1 MANSKP
7 VKFLRKIA
15 VLLTGVPLV
24 ILGII
29 LIPLPGPGIL
39 VSFLGLFVLALE
51 FEWAAKHRDRLHK
64 EVKKTIQKA
73 RDRSD
78 NIKKDK

>member
-1 MANSKP
+1 MRL
-7 VKFLRKIA
+7 FRKII
-15 VLLTGVPLV
+15 VLITGVPLV

-51 FEWAAKHRDRLHK
+51 FEWAAKHRDRLK
-64 EVKKTIQKA
+64 GELKKITDKA
-73 RDRSD
+73 RDRA
-78 NIKKDK
+78 NKQK

>member
-1 MANSKP
+1 
-7 VKFLRKIA
+7 VKILRKII
-15 VLLTGVPLV
+15 VLLIGVPLI

-29 LIPLPGPGIL
+29 LIPLPGPGTL

-51 FEWAAKHRDRLHK
+51 FEWAAKHRDRLRH

-73 RDRSD
+73 HDRA
-78 NIKKDK
+78 DKINKEK

>member
-1 MANSKP
+1 MIKKYA
-7 VKFLRKIA
+7 RKIV

-51 FEWAAKHRDRLHK
+51 FEWAAKHRDRLHH
-64 EVKKTIQKA
+64 EVKKTIKKA
-73 RDRSD
+73 QDRAD
-78 NIKKDK
+78 KINKKQ